1 MSDLLDRLY
10 KSICL
15 YPVQKGV
22 YPNRLVLGANVYKE
36 IVTEMKEHIV
46 LGLTSYPNGTNE
58 KLWDVPITVDENQRD
73 IIELGYMES
82 IVRGGR
88 E

>member
-15 YPVQKGV
+15 YPPQKGV
-22 YPNRLVLGANVYKE
+22 YPTRLVLGVDVYKE
-36 IVTEMKEHIV
+36 IVSEMKKHMA
-46 LGLTSYPNGTNE
+46 LGLTSYLDGTNE
-58 KLWDVPITVDENQRD
+58 KLWGVPITIDRNNRD